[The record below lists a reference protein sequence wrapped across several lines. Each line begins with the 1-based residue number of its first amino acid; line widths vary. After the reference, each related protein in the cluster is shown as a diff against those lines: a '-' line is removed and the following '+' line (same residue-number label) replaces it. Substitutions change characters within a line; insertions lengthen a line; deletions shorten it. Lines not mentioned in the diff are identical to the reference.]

1 LAPELKFGS
10 TQWVAGPT
18 NGCKVVLVDAAGRAA
33 ISPARDFSTID
44 IGTSVII
51 FIGIGNA

>member
-44 IGTSVII
+44 IVTSVII
-51 FIGIGNA
+51 FVGIGNA